1 MLYLVFEYNYLIK
14 FNKFFKSQIHL
25 QEFTH
30 IDSVETCRQYLAAHE
45 WDVERA
51 IETALISDIDLPT
64 NTNDD
69 NNRITTDDYPS
80 PSAPPMREP
89 DLDEPTTE
97 RPASNATTTTDH
109 YTPNLILY
117 VL

>member
-1 MLYLVFEYNYLIK
+1 M
-14 FNKFFKSQIHL
+14 
-25 QEFTH
+25 
-30 IDSVETCRQYLAAHE
+30 
-45 WDVERA
+45 
-51 IETALISDIDLPT
+51 P
-64 NTNDD
+64 
-69 NNRITTDDYPS
+69 
-80 PSAPPMREP
+80 EP